1 MRADRLIRILLLLQ
15 SQERL
20 TTKELAQQLEVTE
33 RTIHR
38 DMEALSVAGIP
49 VVARRGKYGGWQ
61 LMENYRTRLTGL
73 KKEEI
78 MSLFLSPSQQLL
90 KDLGYLQDWTEA
102 REKLIASIPK
112 NLHSEVKD
120 VTNRLHIDSTAWR
133 PSIEV
138 IQVFELLHQAVWDQH
153 KIKIEYER
161 ADGTL
166 VTRIVEPL
174 GLVAKGNTWY
184 VVAASEGEIRNY
196 RASRVISAEKL
207 DEPFERPDG
216 FQLASYWQ
224 ESKQQFIRSLPSYE
238 AQVEVS
244 PDILA
249 RLKFTGR
256 FVKIADLKKQE
267 GSWISVK
274 LNFDTEEEAKS
285 FILGFGNQ
293 IRVIQPLQLKEQV
306 IQMARSI
313 IDFYNHDGVH
323 PEESKPGHDES

>member
-1 MRADRLIRILLLLQ
+1 MMRADRLIRILLLLQ
-15 SQERL
+15 NQERL

-73 KKEEI
+73 KKEEV
-78 MSLFLSPSQQLL
+78 MSLFLSPSMQHLT
-90 KDLGYLQDWTEA
+90 DLGYLQDWTEA

-120 VTNRLHIDSTAWR
+120 VTNRLHIDTSAWR
-133 PSIEV
+133 PTAEV
-138 IQVFELLHQAVWDQH
+138 IEAFKLLQEAIWDQH
-153 KIKIEYER
+153 KIEIEYER
-161 ADGTL
+161 ADGTV
-166 VTRIVEPL
+166 VTRTVEPL
-174 GLVAKGNTWY
+174 GLVAKGSTWY
-184 VVAASEGEIRNY
+184 LVASSEGEIRNY
-196 RASRVISAEKL
+196 RASRVITAVKR
-207 DEPFERPDG
+207 DEQFVRPDD

-256 FVKIADLKKQE
+256 FVQIADLKKQE
-267 GSWISVK
+267 GSWISIK

-285 FILGFGNQ
+285 FIIGFGNQ
-293 IRVIQPLQLKEQV
+293 IRVTQPPQLKEQV

-313 IDFYNHDGVH
+313 IDFYNNDGVH
-323 PEESKPGHDES
+323 REAPRSWP